1 MNVNFILR
9 YTIPSTNDIYRI
21 LMCGK
26 QIDTKFEMRNQSDHY
41 FSELGFGKND
51 PEDLKNSEN
60 MEIKTEEFFCMP
72 CFHKAYSNWKIK
84 NGIK

>member
-1 MNVNFILR
+1 MYI
-9 YTIPSTNDIYRI
+9 
-21 LMCGK
+21 K
-26 QIDTKFEMRNQSDHY
+26 QNDTKFEMRNQSDQY

-60 MEIKTEEFFCMP
+60 LEIKTEEFFCMP
-72 CFHKAYSNWKIK
+72 CFHKAYSNWKIQ